1 MKQQAIMRAMQ
12 DEECQELHEV
22 IEFMTERQER
32 LMSTMKRKQKL
43 MGEVLD
49 LREILCQEIRVL
61 DDTISVEEV
70 ELLEMK
76 KLLKER
82 RKNQSG

>member
-1 MKQQAIMRAMQ
+1 MRAMR
-12 DEECQELHEV
+12 DEECKELHEV
-22 IEFMTERQER
+22 IEFMTVRQER

-43 MGEVLD
+43 MGAVLD

-61 DDTISVEEV
+61 DDRISAEEV
-70 ELLEMK
+70 ELQAMK